1 MSLAC
6 KCIDDGMHSVSC
18 FPRVVGICWKKN
30 PVSSSELKVCSFKSW
45 FRGRYHKEE
54 TGKNKRREKRIPESG
69 EYRKAEGNTKVAGAC
84 AAIRE
89 HRTRSGR
96 LLPCRPD
103 RAVACGPAAAAPRRV
118 GELLKNR
125 WRLVVEAAAAR
136 ASGTPTGVRN
146 RTGAPH
152 ASASVP
158 TPSTEQ

>member
-18 FPRVVGICWKKN
+18 FPRVGGICWKKN
-30 PVSSSELKVCSFKSW
+30 PVSSSELKVRSFKSW

-54 TGKNKRREKRIPESG
+54 TGKNKRRER
-69 EYRKAEGNTKVAGAC
+69 EYRKAERNTQVAGVC

-103 RAVACGPAAAAPRRV
+103 LAVACGPAPAAPRRV

>member
-18 FPRVVGICWKKN
+18 FPRVGGICWKKN
-30 PVSSSELKVCSFKSW
+30 PVSSSELKVRSFKSW

-69 EYRKAEGNTKVAGAC
+69 GEYAGGGRGRGRVRVRVRGNPRA
-84 AAIRE
+84 
-89 HRTRSGR
+89 
-96 LLPCRPD
+96 PRPL
-103 RAVACGPAAAAPRRV
+103 GAAAALPARPRGSVRSCGGGAAPGWGTFKKPV
-118 GELLKNR
+118 
-125 WRLVVEAAAAR
+125 AAAAR